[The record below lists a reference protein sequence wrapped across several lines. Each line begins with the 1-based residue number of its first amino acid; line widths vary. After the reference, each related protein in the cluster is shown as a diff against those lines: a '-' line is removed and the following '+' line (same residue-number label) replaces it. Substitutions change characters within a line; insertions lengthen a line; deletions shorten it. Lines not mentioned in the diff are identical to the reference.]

1 MREGGYGWVLDEPD
15 PPLEYQE
22 YQDIGTGEQ
31 EHKAV
36 LTLI

>member
-1 MREGGYGWVLDEPD
+1 MRVAGDRWALDEPD

-22 YQDIGTGEQ
+22 CQDIGTGEQ
-31 EHKAV
+31 EDQAV